1 MSSIVLLAVLLFSV
15 GQGAADGDDETP
27 VSIFHPSYLILAAG
41 IFTAFIAGDLFNLYV
56 GFEILLVAS
65 YVLITL
71 GSTESRIRTGVV
83 YIVVSLVSSILFLAA
98 IAMIYGALG
107 TVNMVQ
113 ISERMAQLPPDTQL
127 LLHLMLLLAFSI
139 KAAVFPLSFWLPDSY
154 PTAPAPV
161 TAVFAGLLTKVGV
174 YALIRTETQLFSD
187 SDVNLLL
194 MIVALA
200 TMIVGVLG
208 AVAQAELKRIL
219 SFTLVSHVGY
229 MVFGL
234 AIATPAAIGATIY
247 YMVHHIVVQTT
258 LFLAIGL
265 IERRAGS
272 TSILRVTGLMRAAPV
287 IAVLYFIPAI
297 NLGGLPPFS
306 GFIGK
311 FALFDAAAEVGTPI
325 MIVLIVGGIVTSLL
339 TLYALMRAWNLSF
352 WREEQDSAETES
364 RISYLGAAP
373 AAGIKTERR
382 VIPSI
387 MTMTTAGMV
396 GVTDR
401 AHGLRGPPV
410 RRVRPHRRLAPRA
423 RQPDAAAGGGRP
435 VSPDSR
441 QSTRRIAAQV
451 VAAAALL
458 RVARRAVDAAL
469 GPVHLV
475 AFVTGRGGGGR
486 RDARVPSAAGG
497 AVGPGQ
503 PLVGPRL
510 RARVPRRARARVAHG
525 GLAGVRLPA
534 AAGRRRDRGAAPDRR
549 RPDHDAHGGDG
560 IPHSR
565 IPHHRRGPRPADP
578 VPAHHRRAHRSGCR
592 APAREHP
599 AVGGA
604 HRARRRL
611 ARRRST
617 ASPRPRRESRRE
629 PVRLRHRGRL
639 RRGGARDPVAD
650 RRRARRSSTARS
662 PPTCC

>member
-1 MSSIVLLAVLLFSV
+1 MSVSALVPLLVTLPLLGAAIALIAGRHRKTQVAVSVVTLTLVLAIAAVLLVVVDIGDAPIAVSVGNWPIPFGIVLYVDRLAALLVVVSSIVLLAVLLFSV
-15 GQGAADGDDETP
+15 GQGAADGDDDTP

-98 IAMIYGALG
+98 IAVIYGALG
-107 TVNMVQ
+107 TVNMIQ
-113 ISERMAQLPPDTQL
+113 ISERMAQLPQQTQTV
-127 LLHLMLLLAFSI
+127 LHVLLLLAFSI

-174 YALIRTETQLFSD
+174 YAMIRTETLLFNEN
-187 SDVNLLL
+187 DVNFVL

-258 LFLAIGL
+258 LFLAVGL

-272 TSILRVTGLMRAAPV
+272 TSILRVKGLMRAAPV

-311 FALFDAAAEVGTPI
+311 YALFDAAAEVGTPI
-325 MIVLIVGGIVTSLL
+325 MMVLIVGGIVTSLL
-339 TLYALMRAWNLSF
+339 TLYALMRAWNLAF
-352 WREEQDSAETES
+352 WREEEDSAETES

-373 AAGIKTERR
+373 AAAVETERR
-382 VIPSI
+382 VIPRI
-387 MTMTTAGMV
+387 MTAATAGMV
-396 GVTDR
+396 AVTL
-401 AHGLRGPPV
+401 ALTLFAGPLYEV
-410 RRVRPHRRLAPRA
+410 CA
-423 RQPDAAAGGGRP
+423 RIGASLLEP
-435 VSPDSR
+435 VSISQLQDE
-441 QSTRRIAAQV
+441 
-451 VAAAALL
+451 
-458 RVARRAVDAAL
+458 
-469 GPVHLV
+469 
-475 AFVTGRGGGGR
+475 
-486 RDARVPSAAGG
+486 AG
-497 AVGPGQ
+497 Q
-503 PLVGPRL
+503 
-510 RARVPRRARARVAHG
+510 
-525 GLAGVRLPA
+525 
-534 AAGRRRDRGAAPDRR
+534 
-549 RPDHDAHGGDG
+549 
-560 IPHSR
+560 
-565 IPHHRRGPRPADP
+565 
-578 VPAHHRRAHRSGCR
+578 
-592 APAREHP
+592 
-599 AVGGA
+599 
-604 HRARRRL
+604 
-611 ARRRST
+611 
-617 ASPRPRRESRRE
+617 
-629 PVRLRHRGRL
+629 
-639 RRGGARDPVAD
+639 
-650 RRRARRSSTARS
+650 
-662 PPTCC
+662 

>member
-1 MSSIVLLAVLLFSV
+1 MNALVPLLATLPLLGAAIALIAGRHRRVQVAVSIVTLSLVLIIAAVLLYVVDSGGQALAVSVGGWPVPFGIVLYVDRLAALLVVVSSIVLLAVLLFSV

-27 VSIFHPSYLILAAG
+27 VSIFHPSYLILSAG

-107 TVNMVQ
+107 TVNMMQ
-113 ISERMAQLPPDTQL
+113 ISERMTQLPPDTQL

-174 YALIRTETQLFSD
+174 YALIRTETQLFAD

-311 FALFDAAAEVGTPI
+311 YALFDAAAQVGTPI
-325 MIVLIVGGIVTSLL
+325 MMVLIVGGIVTSLL

-364 RISYLGAAP
+364 RISYLGSAP
-373 AAGIKTERR
+373 AAGIETERR

-396 GVTDR
+396 GVTI
-401 AHGLRGPPV
+401 ALTVFAGPLYDV
-410 RRVRPHRRLAPRA
+410 CA
-423 RQPDAAAGGGRP
+423 RIGDSLLEP
-435 VSPDSR
+435 VSLT
-441 QSTRRIAAQV
+441 QLQEE
-451 VAAAALL
+451 
-458 RVARRAVDAAL
+458 
-469 GPVHLV
+469 
-475 AFVTGRGGGGR
+475 
-486 RDARVPSAAGG
+486 
-497 AVGPGQ
+497 VGQ
-503 PLVGPRL
+503 
-510 RARVPRRARARVAHG
+510 
-525 GLAGVRLPA
+525 
-534 AAGRRRDRGAAPDRR
+534 
-549 RPDHDAHGGDG
+549 
-560 IPHSR
+560 
-565 IPHHRRGPRPADP
+565 
-578 VPAHHRRAHRSGCR
+578 
-592 APAREHP
+592 
-599 AVGGA
+599 
-604 HRARRRL
+604 
-611 ARRRST
+611 
-617 ASPRPRRESRRE
+617 
-629 PVRLRHRGRL
+629 
-639 RRGGARDPVAD
+639 
-650 RRRARRSSTARS
+650 
-662 PPTCC
+662 